1 MATAPHLVAH
11 FWVALALLVV
21 SVGLMRA
28 VRNRVIRRRLLF
40 SALLLVLS
48 VALHVVI
55 VERPDSE
62 FLQTNGARIEL
73 LGMAFAF
80 VNAFITLLFNPWLKD
95 HVSDRAPAIVQDTM
109 VVVLAVVSAFVVFE
123 VTAFNLLASSAIVAA
138 IIGFA
143 LQETLGNAFAGIA
156 IQIEK
161 PFRVGH
167 WIAVAGHEGVVSE
180 VTWRATKIR
189 TKAGN
194 LVVVPNSTIAK
205 ESINN
210 YSEPAAPT
218 QLGIAVGCDYGAP
231 PNTVRAA
238 LLDATR
244 QVREVLKVPPADVFL
259 TEFAGSSI
267 SYEVRFWVDDYSRC
281 GLRPRRRADRRV
293 LRAAAPGHRDSVPD
307 PGRVS
312 REETPAD
319 SPERRERF
327 RQIIA
332 GVPVLSKLSDEA
344 HQALA
349 IAAREQLF
357 ADGEVIVAEGAPG
370 QSLFVVCRGRVAVTL
385 GTERREVAVTEAG
398 GYFGEMS
405 LMTGEPR
412 TATVIARGDCTVL
425 EIGAD
430 AFRSFVQARP
440 EVIDQLASAATARR
454 RELDQSRAAAP
465 SAAAVTSISLAER
478 MRRFFGLT

>member
-1 MATAPHLVAH
+1 MATTPHLATH

-28 VRNRVIRRRLLF
+28 VQNHVIRRRLLF
-40 SALLLVLS
+40 SVVLLVL
-48 VALHVVI
+48 AIGQHIVI
-55 VERPDSE
+55 LQRPDAE
-62 FLQTNGARIEL
+62 ILITHGARIEL
-73 LGMAFAF
+73 LCIALAI
-80 VNAFITLLFNPWLKD
+80 VNGLITLAFNPWFREQ
-95 HVSDRAPAIVQDTM
+95 VSDRAPAIVQDTM
-109 VVVLAVVSAFVVFE
+109 VLILAAAAAFVVFQ
-123 VTAFNLLASSAIVAA
+123 VSSFNFLASSAIVAA
-138 IIGFA
+138 IVGFA

-167 WIAVAGHEGVVSE
+167 WITVAGHEGVVSE

-194 LVVVPNSTIAK
+194 LVIVPNSTIAK
-205 ESINN
+205 EAINN

-218 QLGIAVGCDYGAP
+218 RLHIIVGCDYAAP

-238 LLDATR
+238 LLEAIH
-244 QVREVLKVPPADVFL
+244 QVREVLTVPAPEVLLLD
-259 TEFAGSSI
+259 FAASSI
-267 SYEVRFWVDDYSRC
+267 NYEVRFWVNDFSREEYARDEVRTAVYYE
-281 GLRPRRRADRRV
+281 LRRRGIEI
-293 LRAAAPGHRDSVPD
+293 PYPIQIEY
-307 PGRVS
+307 S
-312 REETPAD
+312 REETPVD
-319 SPERRERF
+319 SPKRRERF

-332 GVPVLSKLSDEA
+332 AVPVLSKLPDDA

-349 IAAREQLF
+349 TAATELLF

-370 QSLFVVCRGRVAVTL
+370 QSMFVVCGGRVAITI
-385 GTERREVAVTEAG
+385 GADRREVAVTDTG

-412 TATVIARGDCTVL
+412 TATVVARGDCTVL

-430 AFRSFVQARP
+430 AFRSYVQARP

-454 RELDQSRAAAP
+454 RELEHSRAVPTSVAT
-465 SAAAVTSISLAER
+465 VTSISLAER

>member
-40 SALLLVLS
+40 SAVLLVLA

-55 VERPDSE
+55 IERPDSE
-62 FLQTNGARIEL
+62 FLTSNGARIEL
-73 LGMAFAF
+73 LGIAFAL

-95 HVSDRAPAIVQDTM
+95 QVSDRAPAIVQDTM

-167 WIAVAGHEGVVSE
+167 WITVAGHEGVVSE

-205 ESINN
+205 EAINN

-218 QLGIAVGCDYGAP
+218 RLHVVVGCDYGAP
-231 PNTVRAA
+231 PNAVRAA

-244 QVREVLKVPPADVFL
+244 QVRQILTSPAAEVLLID
-259 TEFAGSSI
+259 FAASSI
-267 SYEVRFWVDDYSRC
+267 NYEVRFWVDDYSREEYARDAVRTAVYYE
-281 GLRPRRRADRRV
+281 LRRQGIEIPF
-293 LRAAAPGHRDSVPD
+293 PIQIEY
-307 PGRVS
+307 S
-312 REETPAD
+312 REAAPAD
-319 SPERRERF
+319 SPERRESF

-349 IAAREQLF
+349 MAARELLF

-370 QSLFVVCRGRVAVTL
+370 QSMFVVRRGRVAITL
-385 GTERREVAVTEAG
+385 GTERREVAVTDAG

-430 AFRSFVQARP
+430 AFRSYVQARP

-454 RELDQSRAAAP
+454 RELEQSRAAAP
-465 SAAAVTSISLAER
+465 GAAAVTSISLAER

>member
-11 FWVALALLVV
+11 FWVALALLLV
-21 SVGLMRA
+21 SAGLMRV
-28 VRNRVIRRRLLF
+28 VRNHVIRRRLLF
-40 SALLLVLS
+40 SAALL
-48 VALHVVI
+48 ALAGGLHLVI
-55 VERPDSE
+55 VGRPDSE
-62 FLQTNGARIEL
+62 FLRQDGARIEL
-73 LGMAFAF
+73 LVIALGL
-80 VNAFITLLFNPWLKD
+80 VNAFVTLLFNPWFKD
-95 HVSDRAPAIVQDTM
+95 QVSDRAPAIVQDAM

-123 VTAFNLLASSAIVAA
+123 WTALNLLASSAIVAA

-194 LVVVPNSTIAK
+194 LVVVPNSTVAK
-205 ESINN
+205 ESIDN

-218 QLGIAVGCDYGAP
+218 RLHIVVGCDYAAP

-244 QVREVLKVPPADVFL
+244 QARQVLTSPAAEILVIDFG
-259 TEFAGSSI
+259 ASSI
-267 SYEVRFWVDDYSRC
+267 NYEVRFWVDDYSREEYARDAVRTAVYYE
-281 GLRPRRRADRRV
+281 LRRRGIV
-293 LRAAAPGHRDSVPD
+293 IPYPIQIEY
-307 PGRVS
+307 S
-312 REETPAD
+312 REEEATD
-319 SPERRERF
+319 SSERRESF

-332 GVPVLSKLSDEA
+332 GVPVLSKLPEDA
-344 HQALA
+344 HKALA
-349 IAAREQLF
+349 MAASELLF

-370 QSLFVVCRGRVAVTL
+370 SSMFVVCRGRVAITL
-385 GTERREVAVTEAG
+385 GADRRQVAVTDAG

-430 AFRSFVQARP
+430 AFRSYVQARP
-440 EVIDQLASAATARR
+440 EVIDQIASAATARR
-454 RELDQSRAAAP
+454 HELDQSRAATP